1 MKKLIAIVALAAF
14 MASCNNGG
22 SSKTE
27 TSTDSAMNKMNSD
40 TSMNS
45 MSSSSMSSST
55 AEGTMTMKGGKMMIM
70 TAGKWMAM
78 ENQMTCTDSCKVM
91 PNGQVIMKNGE
102 KMMMTEGMTIDKD
115 GMMMDANGKMMDMK
129 MDDKMMMK
137 DSMK

>member
-1 MKKLIAIVALAAF
+1 MKKLIAIVAMAAF
-14 MASCNNGG
+14 MASCNSGG

-27 TSTDSAMNKMNSD
+27 TSTDSA
-40 TSMNS
+40 
-45 MSSSSMSSST
+45 MSSST

-70 TAGKWMAM
+70 SAGKWMAM

-137 DSMK
+137 DSKK